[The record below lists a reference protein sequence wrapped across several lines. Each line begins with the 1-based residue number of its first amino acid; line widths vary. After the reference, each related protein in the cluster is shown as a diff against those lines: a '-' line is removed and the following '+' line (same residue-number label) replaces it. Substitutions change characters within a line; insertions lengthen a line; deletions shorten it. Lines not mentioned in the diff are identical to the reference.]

1 MKNFDKNFYKGR
13 DSFLAKLEP
22 SSNDYMIIHDAIG
35 KIKIALQ
42 KGISQEYKKS
52 PRFMTQ
58 GSARYKTLN
67 KPCII
72 PPQQMDYDIGC
83 YLPLSEHM
91 NEDNPIIAEN
101 IFFKIA
107 DRILA
112 DLVKKRNWQSYSKE
126 KDTCCRVEINE
137 KIHIDIPLYSV
148 PDEEFNTIKD
158 RIIKCSESYQF
169 SRLVEDTQR
178 EPSWDDFK
186 FTEVL
191 LAHRKIGWKKSDPR
205 DLNMHFEN
213 VARTKGPQIIRLFRY
228 MKAFRDKQWITKGPS
243 SIFLMCVIDRVILAM
258 NKNGDALAFLQV
270 LEEFSNLSSRH
281 VENPTDTAERI
292 SISSEDY
299 NTLKTVS
306 HVFCTDLKE
315 AIYNQ
320 TLSGMEA
327 CNLIRKH
334 LGDRFPVKDNQD
346 DDEISREQVLSITGT
361 PQEKESIPLRTHA
374 G

>member
-1 MKNFDKNFYKGR
+1 MKNFDKNFYKDP
-13 DSFLAKLEP
+13 DSFLSKLKVSE
-22 SSNDYMIIHDAIG
+22 SDYEIIHKVIG
-35 KIKIALQ
+35 KIKEALQ
-42 KGISQEYKKS
+42 KGLSKEYGKS

-58 GSARYKTLN
+58 GSAMYGTLN
-67 KPCII
+67 NPCIV

-91 NEDNPIIAEN
+91 EEENPINAEN
-101 IFFKIA
+101 IFFKTA
-107 DRILA
+107 DKILT
-112 DLVKKRNWQSYSKE
+112 DLVKQEGWNFYSKE

-158 RIIKCSESYQF
+158 RIIKCSDSYQF

-178 EPSWDDFK
+178 APSWDDFE

-258 NKNGDALAFLQV
+258 NKNGDAIAFLKV

-281 VENPTDTAERI
+281 VENPTDTEERI

-299 NTLKTVS
+299 NKLKTVS
-306 HVFCTDLKE
+306 LAFYTDLKK

-320 TLSGMEA
+320 YLSGIEA
-327 CNLIRKH
+327 SKLIQKH

-346 DDEISREQVLSITGT
+346 DDEISREQVLSIAGT

>member
-1 MKNFDKNFYKGR
+1 MKNFDKNFYKDP
-13 DSFLAKLEP
+13 DSFLSKLKVSE
-22 SSNDYMIIHDAIG
+22 SDYEIIHKVIG
-35 KIKIALQ
+35 KIKEALQ
-42 KGISQEYKKS
+42 KGLSKEYGKS

-58 GSARYKTLN
+58 GSARYGTLN
-67 KPCII
+67 NPCIV

-112 DLVKKRNWQSYSKE
+112 DLVKKENWQSYSKE

-213 VARTKGPQIIRLFRY
+213 VASTKGPQIIRLFRY

-258 NKNGDALAFLQV
+258 NKNGDAIAFLQV

-281 VENPTDTAERI
+281 VENPTDTEERI

-299 NTLKTVS
+299 NKLKTVS
-306 HVFCTDLKE
+306 LAFYTDLKK

-320 TLSGMEA
+320 YLSGIEA
-327 CNLIRKH
+327 SKLIQKH

>member
-1 MKNFDKNFYKGR
+1 MKNFDKNFYKDP
-13 DSFLAKLEP
+13 DSFLSKLKVSE
-22 SSNDYMIIHDAIG
+22 SDYEIIHKAIG
-35 KIKIALQ
+35 KIKEALQ
-42 KGISQEYKKS
+42 KGLSKEYGKS

-58 GSARYKTLN
+58 GSARYGTLN
-67 KPCII
+67 NPCVV

-91 NEDNPIIAEN
+91 EEENPIDAEN

-107 DRILA
+107 DKILA
-112 DLVKKRNWQSYSKE
+112 DLVKQEGWNFYSKE

-158 RIIKCSESYQF
+158 RIIKCSDSYQF

-178 EPSWDDFK
+178 APSWDDFE

-191 LAHRKIGWKKSDPR
+191 LAHRQIGWKKSDPR
-205 DLNMHFEN
+205 DLNIHFEK
-213 VARTKGPQIIRLFRY
+213 VTQYKGEQIRRLFRY
-228 MKAFRDKQWITKGPS
+228 MKAFRDKQWVTKGPS

-258 NKNGDALAFLQV
+258 TKDEDAIAFLQV

-281 VENPTDTAERI
+281 VENPKDSEEKI

-299 NTLKTVS
+299 NKLKVVS
-306 HVFCTDLKE
+306 LAFYTDLKK

-327 CNLIRKH
+327 CTLIQKH
-334 LGDRFPVKDNQD
+334 LGDRFPVKDNRD
-346 DDEISREQVLSITGT
+346 DDEISREQVLSIAGT

>member
-1 MKNFDKNFYKGR
+1 MKNFDENFYKGR

-35 KIKIALQ
+35 KIQIALQ
-42 KGISQEYKKS
+42 KGISQEYEKS

-112 DLVKKRNWQSYSKE
+112 DLVKKENWQSYSKE

-158 RIIKCSESYQF
+158 RIIK
-169 SRLVEDTQR
+169 
-178 EPSWDDFK
+178 
-186 FTEVL
+186 
-191 LAHRKIGWKKSDPR
+191 
-205 DLNMHFEN
+205 
-213 VARTKGPQIIRLFRY
+213 
-228 MKAFRDKQWITKGPS
+228 
-243 SIFLMCVIDRVILAM
+243 
-258 NKNGDALAFLQV
+258 
-270 LEEFSNLSSRH
+270 
-281 VENPTDTAERI
+281 
-292 SISSEDY
+292 
-299 NTLKTVS
+299 
-306 HVFCTDLKE
+306 
-315 AIYNQ
+315 
-320 TLSGMEA
+320 
-327 CNLIRKH
+327 
-334 LGDRFPVKDNQD
+334 
-346 DDEISREQVLSITGT
+346 
-361 PQEKESIPLRTHA
+361 
-374 G
+374 

>member
-1 MKNFDKNFYKGR
+1 MKNFDKNFYKDP
-13 DSFLAKLEP
+13 DSFLSKLKVSE
-22 SSNDYMIIHDAIG
+22 SDYEIIHKAIG
-35 KIKIALQ
+35 KIKEALQ
-42 KGISQEYKKS
+42 KGLSKEYGKS

-58 GSARYKTLN
+58 GSARYGTLN
-67 KPCII
+67 NPCVV

-91 NEDNPIIAEN
+91 EEENPIDAEN

-107 DRILA
+107 DKILA
-112 DLVKKRNWQSYSKE
+112 DLVKQEGWNFYSKE

-169 SRLVEDTQR
+169 SGLVEDTRR
-178 EPSWDDFK
+178 ELSWDDFE
-186 FTEVL
+186 FTRVL
-191 LAHRKIGWKKSDPR
+191 LAHRKVGWKKSDPR
-205 DLNMHFEN
+205 DLNMYFEN
-213 VARTKGPQIIRLFRY
+213 VAQYKGAQIIRLFRY
-228 MKAFRDKQWITKGPS
+228 MKAFRDKQWVTKGPS

-258 NKNGDALAFLQV
+258 NKNGDAIAFLQV
-270 LEEFSNLSSRH
+270 LKEFSNLSSRH
-281 VENPTDTAERI
+281 IDNPTDKEEKI
-292 SISSEDY
+292 SISSDDY
-299 NTLKTVS
+299 YKLKTVS
-306 HVFCTDLKE
+306 FAFYTDLKK

-320 TLSGMEA
+320 YLSGIEA
-327 CNLIRKH
+327 SKLIQKH

-346 DDEISREQVLSITGT
+346 DDEISREQVLSIAGT

>member
-1 MKNFDKNFYKGR
+1 MKNFDKNFYKDP
-13 DSFLAKLEP
+13 DSFLSKLKVSE
-22 SSNDYMIIHDAIG
+22 SDYEIIHKAIG
-35 KIKIALQ
+35 KIKEALQ
-42 KGISQEYKKS
+42 KGLSKEYGKS

-58 GSARYKTLN
+58 GSARYGTLN
-67 KPCII
+67 NPCVV

-91 NEDNPIIAEN
+91 EEENPIDAEN

-107 DRILA
+107 DKILA
-112 DLVKKRNWQSYSKE
+112 DLVKQEGWNFYSKE

-169 SRLVEDTQR
+169 SGLVEDTRR
-178 EPSWDDFK
+178 ELSWDDFE
-186 FTEVL
+186 FTRVL
-191 LAHRKIGWKKSDPR
+191 LAHRKVGWKKSDPR
-205 DLNMHFEN
+205 DLNMYFEN
-213 VARTKGPQIIRLFRY
+213 VAQYKGAQIIRLFRY
-228 MKAFRDKQWITKGPS
+228 MKAFRDKQWVTKGPS

-258 NKNGDALAFLQV
+258 TKDEDAIAFLQV

-281 VENPTDTAERI
+281 VENPKDSEEKI

-299 NTLKTVS
+299 NKLKVVS
-306 HVFCTDLKE
+306 LAFYTDLKK

-327 CNLIRKH
+327 CTLIQKH
-334 LGDRFPVKDNQD
+334 LGDRFPVKDNRD
-346 DDEISREQVLSITGT
+346 DDEISREQVLSIAGT

>member
-1 MKNFDKNFYKGR
+1 MKNFDKNFYKDP
-13 DSFLAKLEP
+13 DSFLSKLKVSE
-22 SSNDYMIIHDAIG
+22 SDYEIIHKVIG
-35 KIKIALQ
+35 KIKEALQ
-42 KGISQEYKKS
+42 KGLSKEYGKS

-58 GSARYKTLN
+58 GSARYGTLN
-67 KPCII
+67 NPCIV

-91 NEDNPIIAEN
+91 EEENPIDAEN
-101 IFFKIA
+101 IFFKSA
-107 DRILA
+107 DKILA
-112 DLVKKRNWQSYSKE
+112 ELVEKEHWKSYSKE
-126 KDTCCRVEINE
+126 KDTCCRIEIN
-137 KIHIDIPLYSV
+137 KKTHIDVPLYSV
-148 PDEEFNTIKD
+148 PDEQFNTIKD
-158 RIIKCSESYQF
+158 RMP
-169 SRLVEDTQR
+169 LVEMCHFSKSLESIDSDTLT
-178 EPSWDDFK
+178 WDDFE

>member
-1 MKNFDKNFYKGR
+1 MKNFDENFYKGR

-42 KGISQEYKKS
+42 KGISQEYEKS

-112 DLVKKRNWQSYSKE
+112 DLVKKENWQSYSKE
-126 KDTCCRVEINE
+126 K
-137 KIHIDIPLYSV
+137 
-148 PDEEFNTIKD
+148 EFNTIKD

-213 VARTKGPQIIRLFRY
+213 VASTKGPQIIRLFRY

-258 NKNGDALAFLQV
+258 NKNGDAIAFLQV

-281 VENPTDTAERI
+281 VENPTDSEEKI

-299 NTLKTVS
+299 NKLKAVS
-306 HVFCTDLKE
+306 LAFYTDLNK

-320 TLSGMEA
+320 HLSRIEA
-327 CNLIRKH
+327 CKLIQKH

-346 DDEISREQVLSITGT
+346 DDEISREQVLSIAGT